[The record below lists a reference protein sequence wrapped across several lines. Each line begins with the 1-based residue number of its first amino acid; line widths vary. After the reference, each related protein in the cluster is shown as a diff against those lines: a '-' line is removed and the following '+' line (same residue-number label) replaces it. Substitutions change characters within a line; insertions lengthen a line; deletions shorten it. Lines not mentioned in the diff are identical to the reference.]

1 MQRWAE
7 IQADK
12 LEVSEREMRAQQF
25 QYEARVM
32 AEATKTMEDAASKIK
47 IQSKEEQRQL
57 REANSALTEA
67 NKVLKRENLLGTS
80 AVDDGR
86 ERIVLEEKCQEIE
99 ENRKIAKKK
108 LLEARSENAKL
119 KAETQVKNKT
129 NMDCTFLR
137 SMGK

>member
-1 MQRWAE
+1 MQ
-7 IQADK
+7 
-12 LEVSEREMRAQQF
+12 
-25 QYEARVM
+25 
-32 AEATKTMEDAASKIK
+32 DAAIQIK
-47 IQSKEEQRQL
+47 MQPKEEQRQL
-57 REANSALTEA
+57 READSALTEA
-67 NKVLKRENLLGTS
+67 NKVLRRENLLGTS

>member
-1 MQRWAE
+1 
-7 IQADK
+7 
-12 LEVSEREMRAQQF
+12 MRAQQF
-25 QYEARVM
+25 QYEARMM
-32 AEATKTMEDAASKIK
+32 AEATKRMEDAASQIK
-47 IQSKEEQRQL
+47 MQPKEEQRQL
-57 REANSALTEA
+57 READSALTEA
-67 NKVLKRENLLGTS
+67 NKVLRRENLLGTS